1 MIYKPYAYQEY
12 AENFILDNPGA
23 GLLLDMGMGKT
34 ATTLSAV
41 EKLIRD
47 RFEVCRVLVIAP

>member
-23 GLLLDMGMGKT
+23 GQLLDMGMGKT
-34 ATTLSAV
+34 ATT
-41 EKLIRD
+41 
-47 RFEVCRVLVIAP
+47 